1 MPCSIDA
8 RTVDLNADVG
18 EGSGNDPLLFPIIS
32 SANIAC
38 GVHAGNIETIRETL
52 KLAQEYGVSIG
63 AHPGFADREH
73 FGRRI
78 LPLSPMEI
86 RELVQSQVERLRE
99 QAQSFGLRVRYLKPH
114 GGLFHLAHQ
123 DAPTAQVLIEVAEK
137 YQWALVGLP
146 NSLLQ
151 SQCENRVRFI
161 AEGYADR
168 AYTDDGQLVPRD
180 QPHALIHSL
189 EKSLEQV
196 RKLIAQGVQ
205 TICIHGDHPEAVTFA
220 NQLRRELQNQGITIR
235 AFL

>member
-1 MPCSIDA
+1 MPCSIEPK
-8 RTVDLNADVG
+8 TVDLNADVG
-18 EGSGNDPLLFPIIS
+18 EGSGNDPLLFPIIT

-38 GVHAGNIETIRETL
+38 GVHAGNMETIRETL

-78 LPLSPMEI
+78 LRLSPNEVL
-86 RELVQSQVERLRE
+86 ELVQTQVERLME
-99 QAQSFGLRVRYLKPH
+99 QAQSYGLRVRYLKPH
-114 GGLFHLAHQ
+114 GGLFHLVHQ

-146 NSLLQ
+146 NSSLQ
-151 SQCENRVRFI
+151 SQCENRVCFI

-180 QPHALIHSL
+180 QPHAIIHSL
-189 EKSLEQV
+189 KESLDQV

-205 TICIHGDHPEAVTFA
+205 TICLHGDHPEAVTFA
-220 NQLRRELQNQGITIR
+220 SQLRRELQNQGITIR